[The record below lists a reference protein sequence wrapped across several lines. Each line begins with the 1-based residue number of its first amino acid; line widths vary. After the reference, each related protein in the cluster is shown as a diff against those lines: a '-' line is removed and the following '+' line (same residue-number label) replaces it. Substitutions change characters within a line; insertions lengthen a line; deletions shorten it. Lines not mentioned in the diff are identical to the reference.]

1 MKHWLK
7 IAAAA
12 TVALSLGG
20 CVTNSDG
27 SIDWGGS
34 FTQFSN
40 GLNVFNQKVNQYA
53 PIVGKDLI
61 EFANIVYQ
69 VECSP
74 ARQPVSQTAQNI
86 LTIIAPNSTA
96 ASKLTTR
103 LQQND
108 NVADQLCPLVQTIQA
123 EVGKVPQT
131 AAPSQ
136 VIATTPT
143 S

>member
-1 MKHWLK
+1 MKHFK
-7 IAAAA
+7 IVAAAA
-12 TVALSLGG
+12 LALSLGG

-40 GLNVFNQKVNQYA
+40 GLDVFNQKVNQYA

-61 EFANIVYQ
+61 AFANIVYQ

-74 ARQPVSQTAQNI
+74 ARAPTSQVAQNVLKI
-86 LTIIAPNSTA
+86 VAPNSTA
-96 ASKLTTR
+96 ADKLVTR

-108 NVADQLCPLVQTIQA
+108 DVADQICPLAQSIQA
-123 EVGKVPQT
+123 SVGAVPQT
-131 AAPSQ
+131 ATPAQ
-136 VIATTPT
+136 VIAPAPA